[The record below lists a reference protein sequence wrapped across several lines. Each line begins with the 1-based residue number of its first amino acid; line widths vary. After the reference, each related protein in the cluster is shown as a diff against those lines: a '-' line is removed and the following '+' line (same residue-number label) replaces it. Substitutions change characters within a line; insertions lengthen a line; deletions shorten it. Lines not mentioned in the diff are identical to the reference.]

1 MKTCAFLTLGCKV
14 NAYETDAMQ
23 KLFRDAGYEI
33 VDFQEKADIYVV
45 NTCTVTAIA
54 DRKSRQM
61 LHRAKKNNP
70 EALVVAAGCYV
81 NASADRLLDDGS
93 LILERIRFDKATLT
107 WRQEY
112 LFDLKEEG
120 GLNLQVISDALLQE
134 LRNTPSYKPYMDHG
148 FNFQYVYCRMSDP
161 RDTII
166 NITLTPSDY
175 R

>member
-1 MKTCAFLTLGCKV
+1 MTKKILFFLLCSMLLAACQEKMEER
-14 NAYETDAMQ
+14 AE
-23 KLFRDAGYEI
+23 RDARERT
-33 VDFQEKADIYVV
+33 EKR
-45 NTCTVTAIA
+45 CP
-54 DRKSRQM
+54 M
-61 LHRAKKNNP
+61 
-70 EALVVAAGCYV
+70 
-81 NASADRLLDDGS
+81 RLLDDGS